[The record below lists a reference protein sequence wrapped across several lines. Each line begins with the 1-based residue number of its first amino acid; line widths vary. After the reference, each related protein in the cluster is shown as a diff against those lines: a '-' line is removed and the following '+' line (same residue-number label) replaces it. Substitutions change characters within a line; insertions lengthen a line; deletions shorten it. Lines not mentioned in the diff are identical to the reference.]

1 MTDTARA
8 DALLAD
14 LPADGRGRLKVFLGA
29 APGVGKTFAMLQAAQ
44 AQLRQG
50 VKLRAGVVETHS
62 RAETESLLAGVPQ
75 QPLRSLEYRGMKLQE
90 MDLDGLL
97 ADPPALA
104 LVDELAHSNVPGSR
118 HAKRWQDIQELLA
131 AGIDVYTTV
140 NVQHLESLNDQV
152 RDITGVQV
160 RETVPDWVLQEAY
173 EIVLIDLPPR
183 ELLERLREGKVY
195 VPEQA
200 RAAIDAFFSQTN
212 LTALRELAMQT
223 AAARVDADLN
233 HRYRQRGEEA
243 PALRGRLLVGIDGDE
258 QAERL
263 VRHACR
269 VAERRHL
276 PWSVVHVDT
285 GGLRGEHARMRLQ
298 GAQQLAERLG
308 GEIVVLRAG
317 EVARTLLQH
326 ARERR
331 ASLVLVGQ
339 SRRRWYRRAFGGGL
353 AGRLLRDGQGLEISA
368 LDSEADLRPAEPRP
382 RYPVVWNDYLLAL
395 LATALASGLAWIVAH
410 LLELPNI
417 SLVFL
422 MAVLLVAVRS
432 SLMPAL
438 LCAVASFLAYDFLFI
453 PPHFSFAI
461 HRHEDLLSL
470 AFFLFM
476 AGLTGNLAARQ
487 RRQLEA
493 LRDTQEETSLL
504 LDLSRK
510 LTAATDRQAV
520 LAAAAQQF
528 DDWKDVEVCLLGQ
541 VNGEWKT
548 EAGVQRQLADQER
561 VAADWAWAHDQP
573 AGLGT
578 GTLPGGRWWWW
589 PLSAEEGPLALLGV
603 APLDGQPLSPQ
614 RRRLLAAL
622 GQPLAQALARARL
635 AEDLEAA
642 RLHGETEQLRSA
654 LLASVSHDLRTP
666 LTAMRGSIDSL
677 LALGEAIP
685 PADRRELLES
695 TRDEAERLDRYIQN
709 LLDMTRLGHGGL
721 KLARDWVAPGDI
733 VGSALNRLRAV
744 LAPYRV
750 QAIVAN
756 DLPLL
761 YVHAALIE
769 QALINVLENAARFSP
784 SHGRLRIEVSQD
796 AAELR
801 FAVSDEGPGIPEAER
816 EKIFDMFYTAAR
828 GDRGGQGTGLGLA
841 ICQGMIGAHYSC
853 RFRDAAAGS
862 SPCSPAVPS
871 AMTQLQNS
879 ILLIDDEPQIR
890 KFLRISLN
898 AQGYRVLEAGT
909 GEEGLAQA
917 ALNRPDLV
925 VLDLGLPDRDGQD
938 ILRDLREWSQVPV
951 LVLSVR
957 ASEGE
962 KVLALDGGA
971 NDYVTKPFGIQEFL
985 ARVRVLL
992 RQAAQGESPE
1002 AAVAVGPL
1010 QVDFAYRR
1018 VTLEGAEVA
1027 LTRKEYAVL
1036 AALARHLG
1044 RVVTQ
1049 QQLLKDIWGPTHVE
1063 DTHYLRVVVGHLRQ
1077 KLGDDPASPRFLV
1090 TEAGVGYRLR
1100 DS

>member
-285 GGLRGEHARMRLQ
+285 GGLRGEQARMRLQ

-504 LDLSRK
+504 LELSRK

-561 VAADWAWAHDQP
+561 VAADWAWAHDPP

-589 PLSAEEGPLALLGV
+589 PLSAEEGPLALFGV

-784 SHGRLRIEVSQD
+784 NHGRLRIEVNQD

-841 ICQGMIGAHYSC
+841 ICQGMIGAH
-853 RFRDAAAGS
+853 GG
-862 SPCSPAVPS
+862 
-871 AMTQLQNS
+871 
-879 ILLIDDEPQIR
+879 
-890 KFLRISLN
+890 RISV
-898 AQGYRVLEAGT
+898 G
-909 GEEGLAQA
+909 EGLDGRGTTLVLHLPLHPQ
-917 ALNRPDLV
+917 PDL
-925 VLDLGLPDRDGQD
+925 GQ
-938 ILRDLREWSQVPV
+938 
-951 LVLSVR
+951 
-957 ASEGE
+957 
-962 KVLALDGGA
+962 
-971 NDYVTKPFGIQEFL
+971 
-985 ARVRVLL
+985 
-992 RQAAQGESPE
+992 
-1002 AAVAVGPL
+1002 
-1010 QVDFAYRR
+1010 
-1018 VTLEGAEVA
+1018 LEGDE
-1027 LTRKEYAVL
+1027 
-1036 AALARHLG
+1036 
-1044 RVVTQ
+1044 
-1049 QQLLKDIWGPTHVE
+1049 
-1063 DTHYLRVVVGHLRQ
+1063 
-1077 KLGDDPASPRFLV
+1077 
-1090 TEAGVGYRLR
+1090 
-1100 DS
+1100 